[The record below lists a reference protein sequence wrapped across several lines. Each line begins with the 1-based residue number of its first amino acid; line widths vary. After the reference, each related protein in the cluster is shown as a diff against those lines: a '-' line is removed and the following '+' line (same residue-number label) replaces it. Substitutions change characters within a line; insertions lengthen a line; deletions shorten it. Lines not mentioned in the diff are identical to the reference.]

1 MIGWFLLGALAGA
14 VAITVIDKFWEDIA
28 HWLNNTAAN
37 AVERVLGYN
46 AKKNMHRAV
55 TTISRVRDYLHNT
68 TVVYTKEN
76 PLDMYFR
83 KVTYETDAPVYQIDP
98 EVVKE
103 VKYQGKLEN
112 TFEYKN

>member
-14 VAITVIDKFWEDIA
+14 VAITVIDRFWEDIA

-55 TTISRVRDYLHNT
+55 TTISKVRDYLHNT

-76 PLDMYFR
+76 PMDSFLQ
-83 KVTYETDAPVYQIDP
+83 KVTYETDAPVYQIDT
-98 EVVKE
+98 EVVEEIKKQGE
-103 VKYQGKLEN
+103 IVKA
-112 TFEYKN
+112 FEYRH

>member
-14 VAITVIDKFWEDIA
+14 VAITVIDRFWNEIA
-28 HWLNNTAAN
+28 EWLNNTAAN
-37 AVERVLGYN
+37 AVGRVLGYN

-55 TTISRVRDYLHNT
+55 TTISKVRDYLHNT

-76 PLDMYFR
+76 PMDSYFQ
-83 KVTYETDAPVYQIDP
+83 KVTYETDAPVYQIES
-98 EVVKE
+98 EVIEE
-103 VKYQGKLEN
+103 VEKQGKIAQ

>member
-1 MIGWFLLGALAGA
+1 MIGWFLLGAAVGA
-14 VAITVIDKFWEDIA
+14 VAITVIDRFWEDIA

-76 PLDMYFR
+76 PADLYFQ
-83 KVTYETDAPVYQIDP
+83 KVTYDTDAPVYQIDSKII
-98 EVVKE
+98 KE
-103 VKYQGKLEN
+103 VNNYGKLEN
-112 TFEYKN
+112 TFEYKS